1 MNIQALNSFQIL
13 LVIVLA
19 LLLMGSV
26 AAMLRG
32 WATRRE
38 GTVWVVLCVAAAV
51 ATLWPK
57 LTGRVADA
65 LGIGRGADLVFYCA
79 VVVMMIGF
87 WVTYMRLRFLR
98 RELTLL
104 VRHIAILQAEENQH
118 RTGQEATV
126 SPSRRAEPQAE

>member
-1 MNIQALNSFQIL
+1 MNILALNSFQIL
-13 LVIVLA
+13 LLIVLG
-19 LLLMGSV
+19 LLLTGSV

-38 GTVWVVLCVAAAV
+38 GTVWMMLCMTAAV
-51 ATLWPK
+51 ATLWPE
-57 LTGRVADA
+57 LTGRIADV

-87 WVTYMRLRFLR
+87 WVTYMRLRYLR

-104 VRHIAILQAEENQH
+104 VRHLAILQAEENRHPADQKA
-118 RTGQEATV
+118 AT
-126 SPSRRAEPQAE
+126 PPPQRADPRAD

>member
-13 LVIVLA
+13 LLIVLA
-19 LLLMGSV
+19 LLLVGSV

-38 GTVWVVLCVAAAV
+38 GTIWVLLCMAAVV

-87 WVTYMRLRFLR
+87 WVTYMRLRYLR

-104 VRHIAILQAEENQH
+104 VRHIAILQAEENPH
-118 RTGQEATV
+118 PTGREAN
-126 SPSRRAEPQAE
+126 SPPSHRAEPQAD

>member
-1 MNIQALNSFQIL
+1 MSILALNSFQIL
-13 LVIVLA
+13 LLIVLA
-19 LLLMGSV
+19 LLLAGSV

-38 GTVWVVLCVAAAV
+38 GTVWAMLCLTAAV

-57 LTGRVADA
+57 LTGRVADV

-87 WVTYMRLRFLR
+87 WATYMRLRFLR

-118 RTGQEATV
+118 PTDQEAT
-126 SPSRRAEPQAE
+126 SPPSQRPDPQAD

>member
-1 MNIQALNSFQIL
+1 MNILALNSFQIL
-13 LVIVLA
+13 LLVVLA
-19 LLLMGSV
+19 LLLGGSV
-26 AAMLRG
+26 VAMLRG

-51 ATLWPK
+51 ATIWPK

-87 WVTYMRLRFLR
+87 WATYMRLRYLR
-98 RELTLL
+98 RDLTLL

-118 RTGQEATV
+118 PADQEAT
-126 SPSRRAEPQAE
+126 SPPSQRADPQAE

>member
-1 MNIQALNSFQIL
+1 MNILPLNSFQIL
-13 LVIVLA
+13 LLVVLA
-19 LLLMGSV
+19 LLLGGSV
-26 AAMLRG
+26 TAMLRG
-32 WATRRE
+32 WAGRRE
-38 GTVWVVLCVAAAV
+38 GVVWGMLCLAAAV

-57 LTGRVADA
+57 LTGRVAEV

-87 WVTYMRLRFLR
+87 WATYMRLRYLR

-118 RTGQEATV
+118 STGEEET
-126 SPSRRAEPQAE
+126 SPPSQRAEPQAE